1 MKKSNRPLI
10 IIVFVFVLELFVIGA
25 LAVTFLN
32 RINKI
37 EQKIEVGEFR
47 DVYQV
52 KDECKDVKDLVKKE
66 LAIGMV
72 ACGLSTLLVAIYLSH
87 MVIYPKKR

>member
-52 KDECKDVKDLVKKE
+52 
-66 LAIGMV
+66 
-72 ACGLSTLLVAIYLSH
+72 
-87 MVIYPKKR
+87 